1 MWSDGEA
8 DYDFGVER
16 DIKWHEALWFK
27 GCIRKYGLGFNEKYK
42 EKMKKLQKVLDK
54 N

>member
-16 DIKWHEALWFK
+16 DIKWYEILWFK
-27 GCIRKYGLGFNEKYK
+27 GEIRKRSLGFNEKYK
-42 EKMKKLQKVLDK
+42 EKMRKFTKSS
-54 N
+54 

>member
-16 DIKWHEALWFK
+16 YIKWHEALWFK
-27 GCIRKYGLGFNEKYK
+27 GEIRKYSLGFNEKYK
-42 EKMKKLQKVLDK
+42 EKMRKITKSS
-54 N
+54 